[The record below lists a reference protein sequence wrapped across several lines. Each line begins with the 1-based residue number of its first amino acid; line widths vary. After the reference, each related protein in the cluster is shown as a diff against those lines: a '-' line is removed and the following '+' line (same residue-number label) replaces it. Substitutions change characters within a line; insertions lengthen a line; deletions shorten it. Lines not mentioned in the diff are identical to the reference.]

1 MEWLFDPVRKTLCH
15 STSDIQLPLSLYG
28 GKRIVTCSHVVLVSN
43 FMKLCHCE
51 HWLDLKTVV
60 WVSVEW
66 AGNSIKWRDIQCFIS
81 DYFQSTP
88 NLVHLSCSFESELT
102 DGWIIHTGG
111 LQHSPTMDKVE
122 TRQDYRVQHVQHVHC
137 LFQIPEDWGHT
148 SASLT
153 PQCWWGAGLCVGG
166 VQRDR
171 CWGLC

>member
-111 LQHSPTMDKVE
+111 LQHSPTLDKVE
-122 TRQDYRVQHVQHVHC
+122 RQTGLSCPTCPLCVPDT
-137 LFQIPEDWGHT
+137 WGLRT
-148 SASLT
+148 FLGLT
-153 PQCWWGAGLCVGG
+153 DPLSVGGGAGLCVGG
-166 VQRDR
+166 EQRDR
-171 CWGLC
+171 WEGLC